1 MAEVLG
7 ALKLAAIT
15 QLLGLGNGN
24 DKSPKSGVGN
34 LANSLV
40 FMRVY
45 FPFNP

>member
-1 MAEVLG
+1 VLN
-7 ALKLAAIT
+7 ALKLPAVA

-40 FMRVY
+40 FVRVY